1 MVARDLRSLSRP
13 DNPKAMANLIEDA
26 SRVARSSRRASQAS
40 ARQVFTLDGA
50 CIVLD
55 SPASHGGVPP
65 LAALAEQWHEYHS
78 TVVIAVANDVSEW
91 TITELGRAAQ
101 AFDRIVVCEA
111 AASGSSTEAAG
122 RLARAVRCAGRTE
135 CHVVSDPQH
144 ALRHCIDALA
154 PGAVIVYCCDDV
166 ASAARIL
173 ADYGA
178 APIRDAQPVP
188 TNAVTGTTG
197 ALIGSARASAAARA

>member
-1 MVARDLRSLSRP
+1 
-13 DNPKAMANLIEDA
+13 MANLLEDA
-26 SRVARSSRRASQAS
+26 SRVARSPRRASQAP

-122 RLARAVRCAGRTE
+122 RLARAVRRAGRTE
-135 CHVVSDPQH
+135 CHVVSDPQR

-166 ASAARIL
+166 SAARIL

-178 APIRDAQPVP
+178 TPVRDAPAVP
-188 TNAVTGTTG
+188 TDAVTGTTG
-197 ALIGSARASAAARA
+197 ALIGSARASAAVRA